1 MLLGNRK
8 HTLDLIQEKEA
19 RLSLLEDRSSMAIQ
33 LVQQTVSDLDTVN
46 QEIAETVDEINE
58 YISRLAD
65 TRDGLDVTRNRNQ
78 KIMQNFEKLLCVD
91 D

>member
-1 MLLGNRK
+1 
-8 HTLDLIQEKEA
+8 
-19 RLSLLEDRSSMAIQ
+19 MAIQ
-33 LVQQTVSDLDTVN
+33 LVHQAVSDLGTVN

-78 KIMQNFEKLLCVD
+78 KIMQNFEKLLGVD

>member
-1 MLLGNRK
+1 MLWGNRK

-19 RLSLLEDRSSMAIQ
+19 RLSLLEDKSSMAIQ